1 MENNWIDNMIKM
13 INAHDRN
20 VCAGIN
26 QNLTEDYKMKMLEE
40 TVKY

>member
-1 MENNWIDNMIKM
+1 MIKM

-26 QNLTEDYKMKMLEE
+26 QNLTEVYKMKMLEE